1 MIKSLIILI
10 ASFVRS
16 YIMMLVSEHVF
27 FPEINPHNET
37 LHIKSNL
44 CFVYWV
50 LLCFSFVFLF
60 LKICIIIQWY
70 VHSVFWKK
78 LTFSAFDPW
87 DCKICKTIFAES
99 DAKLLECQR
108 CKEIFCIKC
117 LKNQIQSKIYYQSQT
132 QLGLPYRPLLFLL
145 VFVHRASLYTTAYN

>member
-1 MIKSLIILI
+1 MKSTERQ
-10 ASFVRS
+10 FF
-16 YIMMLVSEHVF
+16 SEYRMF

-37 LHIKSNL
+37 LHIKTNL

-78 LTFSAFDPW
+78 LTFSAFHYLTCERIVMSQRQIFSTVSCFRRFVSHD
-87 DCKICKTIFAES
+87 KISHYFDRFICQKLYYDAEIAWMIS
-99 DAKLLECQR
+99 KNL
-108 CKEIFCIKC
+108 IWKC
-117 LKNQIQSKIYYQSQT
+117 H
-132 QLGLPYRPLLFLL
+132 F
-145 VFVHRASLYTTAYN
+145 